1 MNIITFSDKNFK
13 QISIKLL
20 WVTIMKRILYLTLI
34 LIGIPTL
41 SVLLI
46 KPREKEIKELKYS
59 FEQNKQ
65 VRVKRVSKNIVETI
79 PLEKYLIGVLSGE
92 MPVSYEIEAL
102 KAQAVAARTYTLKR
116 MESNKNNTFDI
127 VDTTDD
133 QVYLD
138 ENYLKEYWKENY
150 ETYTKKIKQAVNE
163 TSGEYLTYDGKI
175 IKAFFFSTSSGK
187 TENCKDVFG
196 ENLPYL
202 VSVSST
208 WDENS
213 PSYSDYKEFTKE
225 EFYNKLN
232 LPYQEKLNIEISR
245 NDTNSINT
253 ININGNIL
261 KGTDFRYELDLKS
274 TNLEITEEN
283 KKIIITSKG
292 YGHGV
297 GLSQYGAQEMAL
309 KGYKYDEILK
319 HYYQGIQFK
328 KI

>member
-1 MNIITFSDKNFK
+1 MGDC
-13 QISIKLL
+13 
-20 WVTIMKRILYLTLI
+20 MKKIFYLTLI

-46 KPREKEIKELKYS
+46 KPKEKKIIEKKYL
-59 FEQNKQ
+59 FEKNTK
-65 VRVKRVSKNIVETI
+65 VRVKRVEKDVIETI
-79 PLEKYLIGVLSGE
+79 PLEQYLIGVLSGE
-92 MPVSYEIEAL
+92 MPVSYELEAL
-102 KAQAVAARTYTLKR
+102 KAQAVAARTYTLKK
-116 MESNKNNTFDI
+116 METNKNNQFDI
-127 VDTTDD
+127 VDNTND
-133 QVYLD
+133 QMYLD
-138 ENYLKEYWKENY
+138 NNYLKSVWKEDYDNY
-150 ETYTKKIKQAVNE
+150 ISKIRQAVNE

-213 PSYSDYKEFTKE
+213 PSYLDKKTFSKKD
-225 EFYNKLN
+225 FYEKLN
-232 LPYQEKLNIEISR
+232 LPYEDELDIEITR

-253 ININGNIL
+253 ITINDNEM

-274 TNLEITEEN
+274 TNIDINETDNQIE
-283 KKIIITSKG
+283 ITSKG
-292 YGHGV
+292 FGHGV
-297 GLSQYGAQEMAL
+297 GLSQFGAQQLAL

-319 HYYQGIQFK
+319 YYYQGTEFK

>member
-1 MNIITFSDKNFK
+1 MNIKTFFDKK
-13 QISIKLL
+13 IKPVSIKLL
-20 WVTIMKRILYLTLI
+20 WVIIMKKLLYLTII
-34 LIGIPTL
+34 LIGIPSL
-41 SVLLI
+41 STILI
-46 KPREKEIKELKYS
+46 KPREKQLIEKQYT
-59 FEQNKQ
+59 FEKNKQ
-65 VRVKRVSKNIVETI
+65 VRVKRVSQDKIETI

-116 MESNKNNTFDI
+116 MEANKNNQFDI

-138 ENYLKEYWKENY
+138 ENNLKNSWKENY
-150 ETYTKKIKQAVNE
+150 DAYTKKIKQAVNE

-202 VSVSST
+202 VSVSSI

-213 PSYSDYKEFTKE
+213 PSYSDYREFTKE

-253 ININGNIL
+253 INVNGNIL
-261 KGTDFRYELDLKS
+261 KGTDFRYELNLKS
-274 TNLEITEEN
+274 TNLEIQEEDS
-283 KKIIITSKG
+283 KIIITSKG

>member
-1 MNIITFSDKNFK
+1 MGDC
-13 QISIKLL
+13 
-20 WVTIMKRILYLTLI
+20 MKKIFYLTLI

-46 KPREKEIKELKYS
+46 KPKEKEIIEKKYL
-59 FEQNKQ
+59 FEKNAK
-65 VRVKRVSKNIVETI
+65 VRVKRVEKDVIETI
-79 PLEKYLIGVLSGE
+79 PLEQYLIGVLSGE
-92 MPVSYEIEAL
+92 MPVSYELEAL
-102 KAQAVAARTYTLKR
+102 KAQAVAARTYTLKK
-116 MESNKNNTFDI
+116 METNKNNQFDI
-127 VDTTDD
+127 VDNTND
-133 QVYLD
+133 QMYLD
-138 ENYLKEYWKENY
+138 NNYLKSVWKENY
-150 ETYTKKIKQAVNE
+150 DSYINKIKQAINE

-213 PSYSDYKEFTKE
+213 PSYLDKKTFSKKD
-225 EFYNKLN
+225 FYEKLN
-232 LPYQEKLNIEISR
+232 LPYEDELDIEITR

-253 ININGNIL
+253 ITINDNEM

-274 TNLEITEEN
+274 TNIDISETDNQIE
-283 KKIIITSKG
+283 ITSKG
-292 YGHGV
+292 FGHGV
-297 GLSQYGAQEMAL
+297 GLSQFGAQQLAL

-319 HYYQGIQFK
+319 YYYQGTEFK

>member
-1 MNIITFSDKNFK
+1 MGDC
-13 QISIKLL
+13 
-20 WVTIMKRILYLTLI
+20 MKKIFYLTLI

-46 KPREKEIKELKYS
+46 KPKEKEIIEKKYL
-59 FEQNKQ
+59 FEKNTK
-65 VRVKRVSKNIVETI
+65 VRVKRVEKDVIETI
-79 PLEKYLIGVLSGE
+79 PLEQYLIGVLSGE
-92 MPVSYEIEAL
+92 MPVSYELEAL
-102 KAQAVAARTYTLKR
+102 KAQAVAARTYTLKK
-116 MESNKNNTFDI
+116 METNKNNQFDI
-127 VDTTDD
+127 VDNTND
-133 QVYLD
+133 QMYLD
-138 ENYLKEYWKENY
+138 NNYLKSVWKENY
-150 ETYTKKIKQAVNE
+150 DSYINKIKQAINE

-213 PSYSDYKEFTKE
+213 PSYLDKKTFSKKD
-225 EFYNKLN
+225 FYEKLN
-232 LPYQEKLNIEISR
+232 LPYEDELDIEITR

-253 ININGNIL
+253 ITINDNEM

-274 TNLEITEEN
+274 TNIDINETDNQIE
-283 KKIIITSKG
+283 ITSKG
-292 YGHGV
+292 FGHGV
-297 GLSQYGAQEMAL
+297 GLSQFGAQQLAL

-319 HYYQGIQFK
+319 YYYQGTEFK

>member
-1 MNIITFSDKNFK
+1 MKKILFIT
-13 QISIKLL
+13 
-20 WVTIMKRILYLTLI
+20 VI
-34 LIGIPTL
+34 LIGIPAL

-46 KPREKEIKELKYS
+46 KPKEHIIKDKHYMFEK
-59 FEQNKQ
+59 NKM
-65 VRVKRVSKNIVETI
+65 VRIKRVSKDIIETI

-92 MPVSYEIEAL
+92 MPVSYDIEAL
-102 KAQAVAARTYTLKR
+102 KAQAVAARTYTLKK
-116 MESNKNNTFDI
+116 METNKNNQYDL

-138 ENYLKEYWKENY
+138 EKYLKNYWKENY
-150 ETYTKKIKQAVNE
+150 EEYTKKIKQAINE
-163 TSGEYLTYDGKI
+163 TSGQYLTYDGKI

-187 TENCKDVFG
+187 TENCRDVFG

-202 VSVSST
+202 VSVTST

-213 PSYSDYKEFTKE
+213 PSFSDYKEFTKE

-232 LPYQEKLNIEISR
+232 LPYEEALNIEITR

-253 ININGNIL
+253 IKINNNIL
-261 KGTDFRYELDLKS
+261 KGTDFRYEMDLKS
-274 TNLEITEEN
+274 TNIDIKEEDN
-283 KKIIITSKG
+283 KIVITSKG
-292 YGHGV
+292 FGHGV
-297 GLSQYGAQEMAL
+297 GLSQYGSQEMAL

-319 HYYQGIQFK
+319 HYYQGIEFK

>member
-1 MNIITFSDKNFK
+1 MK
-13 QISIKLL
+13 KL
-20 WVTIMKRILYLTLI
+20 IYLTLM

-41 SVLLI
+41 IVLLI
-46 KPREKEIKELKYS
+46 KPQEKDIIEKLYT
-59 FEQNKQ
+59 FEKNTK
-65 VRVKRVSKNIVETI
+65 VRVKRVNEDRVDII
-79 PLEKYLIGVLSGE
+79 PLEQYLIGVLSGE

-102 KAQAVAARTYTLKR
+102 KAQAVAARTYTLKK
-116 MESNKNNTFDI
+116 METNRNNSFDV
-127 VDTTDD
+127 VDNTND

-138 ENYLKEYWKENY
+138 DEKIKNNWGQNY
-150 ETYTKKIKQAVNE
+150 ETYIKKIKQAVNE

-202 VSVSST
+202 VSVSSI

-213 PSYSDYKEFTKE
+213 PSYLDKRTYTKE
-225 EFYNKLN
+225 EFYQKLN
-232 LPYQEKLNIEISR
+232 LPYSDTLDIKIER
-245 NDTNSINT
+245 NETNSIKTIT
-253 ININGNIL
+253 INNNIM

-274 TNLEITEEN
+274 TNIDINEEN
-283 KKIIITSKG
+283 NNIEITSKG
-292 YGHGV
+292 FGHGV

-309 KGYKYDEILK
+309 KGYKYDQILK
-319 HYYQGIQFK
+319 YYYQGTEFK

>member
-1 MNIITFSDKNFK
+1 
-13 QISIKLL
+13 
-20 WVTIMKRILYLTLI
+20 MKKILYLSLI
-34 LIGIPTL
+34 IIGIPIITI
-41 SVLLI
+41 LLI
-46 KPREKEIKELKYS
+46 KPPKKQIEEKKYT
-59 FEQNKQ
+59 FEKNTQ
-65 VRVKRVSKNIVETI
+65 VRVKRVKQNTIETV

-102 KAQAVAARTYTLKR
+102 KAQAVAARTYTLKKL
-116 MESNKNNTFDI
+116 ESNKENQYDI

-138 ENYLKEYWKENY
+138 ETHLKNLWKENY
-150 ETYTKKIKQAVNE
+150 ENYTKKIKQAINE

-202 VSVSST
+202 VSVSSS

-213 PSYSDYKEFTKE
+213 PSYIDNKEFTKE
-225 EFYNKLN
+225 EFYQKLN
-232 LPYQEKLNIEISR
+232 LPYQEKLELEINR
-245 NDTNSINT
+245 NDTNSISS

-261 KGTDFRYELDLKS
+261 KGTDFRYELNLKS
-274 TNLEITEEN
+274 TNIEIKEEN
-283 KKIIITSKG
+283 DKIKTTSKG
-292 YGHGV
+292 FGHGV